1 MRELR
6 VIGLDAD
13 GENVI
18 FQEPGTGEK
27 FSVPADDRLRAAA
40 RGDLSRLGQI
50 EIEAESTLRPREI
63 QARIRSGASVE
74 QVAAQAGVSTA
85 RVERFAHPV
94 LLERARAAE
103 LAMAAHP
110 VRSDGP
116 AAQTLAEVVA
126 TAFGARGQDPS
137 TAEWDAWKGEDGNW
151 IAQLIWRTGH
161 SDNKAHW
168 RFQRDGHGGTVV
180 ALDDAATG
188 LIDPDFSRPLRTLTP
203 VSRLTGSDRQQIVAE
218 ACPPAIAEGDRTVD
232 VDAYSVD
239 DEPMEPIEESTDS
252 DEVSSESVAPAELA
266 LSAARTGTDSA
277 TPDPTSHAGS
287 SPQAAQ
293 SKTKKGKPAMPSW
306 EDVLLGVR
314 SNGRG

>member
-6 VIGLDAD
+6 VIGLDAE

-18 FQEPGTGEK
+18 FQEAGTGEK

-63 QARIRSGASVE
+63 QARIRAGASVE
-74 QVAAQAGVSTA
+74 QVATQAGVSTA

-103 LAMAAHP
+103 LAMGAHP
-110 VRSDGP
+110 VRPDGP
-116 AAQTLAEVVA
+116 AVPTLAEVVA

-137 TAEWDAWKGEDGNW
+137 TAEWDAWKGDDGNW
-151 IAQLIWRTGH
+151 IAQLSWRTGH
-161 SDNKAHW
+161 SENKAHW

-188 LIDPDFSRPLRTLTP
+188 LIDPDFSRSLRTLTP
-203 VSRLTGSDRQQIVAE
+203 VSRLSGSEREQIVAE
-218 ACPPAIAEGDRTVD
+218 ACPPEPTAAPITDHDSDSDVIHDDRT
-232 VDAYSVD
+232 
-239 DEPMEPIEESTDS
+239 ESTT
-252 DEVSSESVAPAELA
+252 VAPTPATSESTASRDVALPT
-266 LSAARTGTDSA
+266 ARTGTDSA
-277 TPDPTSHAGS
+277 TSQPAS
-287 SPQAAQ
+287 SGPQAPQA
-293 SKTKKGKPAMPSW
+293 KPKKGKPAMPSW